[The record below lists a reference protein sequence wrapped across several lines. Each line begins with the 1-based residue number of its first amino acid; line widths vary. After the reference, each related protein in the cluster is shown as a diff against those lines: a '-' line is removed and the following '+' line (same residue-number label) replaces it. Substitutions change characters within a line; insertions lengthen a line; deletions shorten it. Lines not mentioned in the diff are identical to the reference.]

1 MVSDSKAGEL
11 VVEMAKEV
19 ETISQS
25 YGVNLTMKA
34 VVGSGK
40 LYGGVCGIRV
50 SIQVAYYNTRLYWRF
65 CRQTVAADDHLLLR
79 FDDRISSIISHVCI
93 LLTSI

>member
-1 MVSDSKAGEL
+1 
-11 VVEMAKEV
+11 MAKEV

-25 YGVNLTMKA
+25 HGINLTMKA

-50 SIQVAYYNTRLYWRF
+50 SYNNLRLYWR
-65 CRQTVAADDHLLLR
+65 L
-79 FDDRISSIISHVCI
+79 
-93 LLTSI
+93 